1 LPCVTVC
8 HSPILLDHACARRMC
23 AMRLSHLAGEAPVG
37 QHMAMKSTRTVLICA
52 AAILMVA
59 MGIRQTMGLF
69 MPQMTVANGWSRD
82 EFALAI
88 AVQNILWG
96 AFVPF
101 AGAIADRFGAGRVL
115 VGAALAYVAGL
126 MLMALSQT
134 PLHLGFSA
142 GLLIGLGLSGAT
154 FGVVMGVVAKI
165 VAPERR
171 SVALGF
177 VGAGGSFGQ
186 FAMVPYGAALISG
199 LGWYVSLFVLA
210 ATAALIIPLAAG
222 LAGRMTQAHA
232 GAQQSAGEAFGEAV
246 GQKSFHFLFWSYFV
260 CGVHTA
266 FMALHL
272 PSYVQDAGLSL
283 AVGMTALALIG
294 FGNIFGSFGAG
305 WLGGRAS
312 KKWLLTGIY
321 GLRAVLIL
329 YLMLAPKSAFTMYTF
344 AFGMGLLWLSTV
356 PLTQALVAQIFGV
369 RHVSMLAGVVF
380 FGHQIGSFGGAWL
393 GGVIFTRQ
401 GSYDLAWW
409 ISMGLAVFAAL
420 VCAPINEKPLARR
433 SPVPAAA

>member
-1 LPCVTVC
+1 MHP
-8 HSPILLDHACARRMC
+8 
-23 AMRLSHLAGEAPVG
+23 MRHSHLAAAPLQG
-37 QHMAMKSTRTVLICA
+37 TMAMMRSTRTVLLCA
-52 AAILMVA
+52 AAILMLA
-59 MGIRQTMGLF
+59 MGVRQTMGLF

-88 AVQNILWG
+88 ALQNILWG

-101 AGAIADRFGAGRVL
+101 AGAIADRYGAGRVL
-115 VGAALAYVAGL
+115 VAAAIAYVAGL
-126 MLMALSQT
+126 ALMAVSQT

-154 FGVVMGVVAKI
+154 FGVVMGVVAKV
-165 VAPERR
+165 VAPEKR
-171 SVALGF
+171 SVALGI

-186 FAMVPYGAALISG
+186 FAMVPYGATLISG
-199 LGWYVSLFVLA
+199 LGWYASLFVLA

-222 LAGRMTQAHA
+222 LSGRVDHAHA
-232 GAQQSAGEAFGEAV
+232 TAQQSARQAFGEAFG
-246 GQKSFHFLFWSYFV
+246 QRSFHFLFWSYFV

-283 AVGMTALALIG
+283 MVGMTALALIG
-294 FGNIFGSFGAG
+294 LGNIFGSYGAG

-329 YLMLAPKSAFTMYTF
+329 YLMLAPKTAFTMYTF

-380 FGHQIGSFGGAWL
+380 FGHQLGSFCGAWL

-401 GSYDLAWW
+401 GSYDMAWW
-409 ISMGLAVFAAL
+409 ISMGLAIFAAL
-420 VCAPINEKPLARR
+420 ACAPINERPLAR
-433 SPVPAAA
+433 SAPAPA

>member
-1 LPCVTVC
+1 
-8 HSPILLDHACARRMC
+8 
-23 AMRLSHLAGEAPVG
+23 
-37 QHMAMKSTRTVLICA
+37 MKSTRTVLICA
-52 AAILMVA
+52 ALILMLA

-69 MPQMTVANGWSRD
+69 MPQMTIANGWTRD
-82 EFALAI
+82 QFALAI
-88 AVQNILWG
+88 ALQNILWG

-101 AGAIADRFGAGRVL
+101 AGAIADRYGAGRVL
-115 VGAALAYVAGL
+115 VAAAISYIAGL
-126 MLMALSQT
+126 LLMAVSQT

-154 FGVVMGVVAKI
+154 FGVVMGVVAKV
-165 VAPERR
+165 VAPEKR
-171 SVALGF
+171 SVALGI

-186 FAMVPYGAALISG
+186 FAMVPYGATLISG
-199 LGWYVSLFVLA
+199 IGWYASLFVLA
-210 ATAALIIPLAAG
+210 ATAALIIPLASG
-222 LAGRMTQAHA
+222 LAGRVAHA
-232 GAQQSAGEAFGEAV
+232 QAGPHQSVREAFGEAL
-246 GQKSFHFLFWSYFV
+246 GHRSFHFLFWSYFV

-283 AVGMTALALIG
+283 TVGMTALALIG
-294 FGNIFGSFGAG
+294 FGNIFGSYGAG

-321 GLRAVLIL
+321 GLRAVLIV
-329 YLMLAPKSAFTMYTF
+329 YLMLAPKTALTMYTF

-369 RHVSMLAGVVF
+369 RHVSMLAGIVF
-380 FGHQIGSFGGAWL
+380 FGHQIGSFCGAWL

-409 ISMGLAVFAAL
+409 ISMGLAIFAAV
-420 VCAPINEKPLARR
+420 VCAPINERPLVRAA
-433 SPVPAAA
+433 PAPAAA

>member
-1 LPCVTVC
+1 
-8 HSPILLDHACARRMC
+8 
-23 AMRLSHLAGEAPVG
+23 
-37 QHMAMKSTRTVLICA
+37 MKSTRTVLVCA
-52 AAILMVA
+52 ALILMLA

-88 AVQNILWG
+88 AFQNILWG

-115 VGAALAYVAGL
+115 VAAGL
-126 MLMALSQT
+126 CYMAGLVLMALST
-134 PLHLGFSA
+134 SPLMLDFSA
-142 GLLIGLGLSGAT
+142 GLLIGLGLSGTT
-154 FGVVMGVVAKI
+154 FGVVMGVVAK
-165 VAPERR
+165 VVSPEKR
-171 SVALGF
+171 SVALGI

-186 FAMVPYGAALISG
+186 FAMVPFGATVISG
-199 LGWYVSLFVLA
+199 LGWYAALFALA
-210 ATAALIIPLAAG
+210 ATIALVIPLAAG
-222 LAGRMTQAHA
+222 LSGRIVHAHGTGQ
-232 GAQQSAGEAFGEAV
+232 GAREAFGEAF

-312 KKWLLTGIY
+312 KKWLLTWIY
-321 GLRAVLIL
+321 GLRAVMIL
-329 YLMLAPKSAFTMYTF
+329 FLMLAPKSATTMYLF

-356 PLTQALVAQIFGV
+356 PLTQALVAQIFGT

-380 FGHQIGSFGGAWL
+380 FGHQIGSFCGAWL

-409 ISMGLAVFAAL
+409 ISMGLAIFAAI
-420 VCAPINEKPLARR
+420 VCAPINEKPIQRAA
-433 SPVPAAA
+433 PAPAAA